1 MKAPR
6 FRYLR
11 PQSLAEALA
20 ALSRLA
26 ERATPLA
33 GGQSLLPALNMRVAA
48 PELLVD
54 IGALEE
60 LRGIREEGERVRIG
74 AATRYAEILES
85 ALVARHVPLL
95 PQALELVAHVA
106 IRNRGTLGG
115 SLALADPAA
124 EMPACA
130 VALQA
135 VVHLVDAAGRRSL
148 PAHEFFTGTMST
160 ALRAGELLEAVSFP
174 RAAPGSVCAI
184 AELSRRRGDYAMA
197 GLAVVAR
204 LEQDA
209 VLGARLAYFGCAS
222 AARPAATVAR
232 VLEGARLPL
241 GEGAARALDEAV
253 AADVDPADSPGCT
266 AHTRLR
272 LARVLTH
279 RILGTLRERASA

>member
-11 PQSLAEALA
+11 PGTLGEALA
-20 ALSRLA
+20 ALSRVPGGA
-26 ERATPLA
+26 IPLA

-48 PELLVD
+48 PEVLVD
-54 IGALEE
+54 IGALAE
-60 LRGIREEGERVRIG
+60 LRGIRIEGEAIRIG
-74 AATRYAEILES
+74 AATRYAEIMDH
-85 ALVARHVPLL
+85 ALVTGHVPLL
-95 PQALELVAHVA
+95 PEALACVAHVA

-135 VVHLVDAAGRRSL
+135 VVHLVGAAGRRSL

-174 RAAPGSVCAI
+174 RAAPGTVCAI

-204 LEQDA
+204 VEKD
-209 VLGARLAYFGCAS
+209 VVSGARLAYFGCAS

-241 GEGAARALDEAV
+241 AAPAAKALDEAV

-272 LARVLTH
+272 LAQVLTH